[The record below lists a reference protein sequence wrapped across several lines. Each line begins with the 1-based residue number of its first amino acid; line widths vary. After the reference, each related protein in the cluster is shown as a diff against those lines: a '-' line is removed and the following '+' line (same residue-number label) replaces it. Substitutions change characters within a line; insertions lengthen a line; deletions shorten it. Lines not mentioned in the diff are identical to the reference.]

1 MVEVKTHTLIPVSDV
16 LRNVQEYV
24 SPKYNVPLVDLYIG
38 PKEYTIS
45 LGKESARH
53 KKCFLL
59 LEGKAGDCTMKFQS
73 EYTNNCDLLDLF
85 KSLVSFAATDAGE
98 VA

>member
-1 MVEVKTHTLIPVSDV
+1 MVEVKRHTLIPVPDIFN
-16 LRNVQEYV
+16 NVQEYA
-24 SPKYNVPLVDLYIG
+24 SPKYNVPLVDLFMG

-59 LEGKAGDCTMKFQS
+59 LEGKMGDCTVKFQS
-73 EYTNNCDLLDLF
+73 EHADNCDLMDLF
-85 KSLVSFAATDAGE
+85 KSLVNLAATDAGE
-98 VA
+98 VV